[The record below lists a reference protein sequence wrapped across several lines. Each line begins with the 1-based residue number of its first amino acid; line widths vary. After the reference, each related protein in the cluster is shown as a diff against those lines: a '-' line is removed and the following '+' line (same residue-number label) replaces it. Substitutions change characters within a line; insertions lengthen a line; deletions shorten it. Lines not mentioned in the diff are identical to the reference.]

1 MMKISFPVSDI
12 RLTDSLMA
20 ISIMVKVSVNSGLAH
35 GKISVYSQ
43 RCMIILSPYVSSCV
57 NDRW

>member
-20 ISIMVKVSVNSGLAH
+20 ISIMVKVSVNSGLA
-35 GKISVYSQ
+35 GRFLFSQ